1 MALLIL
7 NLQYIISNKTTE
19 QQVGKDFRD
28 HIQSDLNLKME
39 KLRLD
44 RWKNLIQVIQPISF
58 EVETSS

>member
-7 NLQYIISNKTTE
+7 NLQYIISDKTTE